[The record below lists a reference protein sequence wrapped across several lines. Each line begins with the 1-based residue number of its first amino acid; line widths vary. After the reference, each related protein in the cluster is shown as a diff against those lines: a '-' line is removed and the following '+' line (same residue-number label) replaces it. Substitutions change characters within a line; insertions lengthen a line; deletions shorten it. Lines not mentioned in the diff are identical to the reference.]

1 MTDDTVPAATLQ
13 RLLGLSR
20 QTLSEL
26 VALGVLRRAA
36 RGKYELEASIAAYC
50 AHLRDAAAG
59 RGGDEAAVARARLGS
74 AQADLT
80 EAKAARMRG
89 ETVELAEIEAL
100 WTRKLKAFRACLLND
115 AIPSRLRDLP
125 ARQSVKL
132 GQELRAALTE
142 FADDAA

>member
-13 RLLGLSR
+13 RLLGLSF

-89 ETVELAEIEAL
+89 ETVEVARSRRYGRASS
-100 WTRKLKAFRACLLND
+100 KLSVPAC
-115 AIPSRLRDLP
+115 
-125 ARQSVKL
+125 
-132 GQELRAALTE
+132 
-142 FADDAA
+142 